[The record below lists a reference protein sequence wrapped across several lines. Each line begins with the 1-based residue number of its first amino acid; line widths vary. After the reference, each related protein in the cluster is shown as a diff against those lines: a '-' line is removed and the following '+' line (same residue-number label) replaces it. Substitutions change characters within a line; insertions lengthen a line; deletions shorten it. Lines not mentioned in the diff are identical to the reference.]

1 MLTAITSVVRD
12 ARRAGCLAA
21 TLLLLAAPTS
31 VRAENE
37 AKPGRVLAVD
47 APITP
52 GTVGTLRDTI
62 TDALKRSEARR
73 GQGRFT
79 VIFDFNPEGKRNSS
93 KDFGPCYALADYLL
107 NKLQGQGVHTIAY
120 VHGEVSGQSVLPVL
134 ACSEVVFS
142 TAGELGDVVR
152 DPGETLPEV
161 ERTAYRVVASNRLP
175 EALIRKMY
183 DRDLVVVR
191 TADNGGGRYRDARD
205 VKAGEPVLRA
215 GTTARYNF
223 AQASAFG
230 ICEAAPRE
238 NVREVAEAYGLGP
251 ESLRTEPTPGRKPQ
265 GWMIAVSGPVNG
277 QLKEQLPR
285 RVKKALGAD
294 SSVLIFVISCHGGDS
309 ESAADIAAYIEGLKK
324 EKDGVRTVAY
334 VTPDAAD
341 TAAFPALA
349 CDRIILHPKAK
360 LGGFEHFLEANPGR
374 GEVVCTNL
382 QELASRHGYPPLLV
396 RAFADP
402 GLQLYRVV
410 PVRGGAARFVSKA
423 ELSEDLARPER
434 QWKEEQ
440 SIKGDDGKCL
450 TLDAETAKSYGLAD
464 SAEDDVSGVWQLE
477 GLEQSQVHDGT
488 RDRDWLDDLATFLCD
503 PWTSVVLV
511 MVGITCLILE
521 LKMPGVSLPGIIA
534 AVCFVLFFWSHSQL
548 NGQITWLALLLFVLG
563 LMLIG
568 LEMFVLPGVGVAGIS
583 GTVLVLGSLGLVA
596 YGHWPRSNE
605 DWVAFGRT
613 IGPFGISVLGA
624 TVAAF
629 VLARFLPSI
638 PYANRL
644 MLKPVGEVD
653 EFGEETAGASIGGAD
668 LSGLLGA
675 VGVAATP
682 LRPAGKVQFGDEFV
696 DVVAEGGYVPPG
708 ARVQVIEIEGI
719 RVVVKEV

>member
-1 MLTAITSVVRD
+1 MLIATTSVVRG
-12 ARRAGCLAA
+12 ARRMGCLAA
-21 TLLLLAAPTS
+21 ALLLLAAPAS
-31 VRAENE
+31 VRAWDET
-37 AKPGRVLAVD
+37 KPGRILAVD

-52 GTVGTLRDTI
+52 GTVGTLREAI
-62 TDALKRSEARR
+62 TDALKRPEARR

-134 ACSEVVFS
+134 ACSEIVFS
-142 TAGELGDVVR
+142 NAGELGDVVR

-161 ERTAYRVVASNRLP
+161 ERTAYRVVASNRRP

-183 DRDLVVVR
+183 DRDLIVVR
-191 TADNGGGRYRDARD
+191 TQDNGGGRYHDARD

-251 ESLRTEPTPGRKPQ
+251 ESLRTDAAPGRRPL
-265 GWMIAVSGPVNG
+265 GWMIAVSGEMKG

-285 RVKKALGAD
+285 RVKKALGAEAT
-294 SSVLIFVISCHGGDS
+294 VLIFVISCHGGDS

-324 EKDGVRTVAY
+324 EGLRTIAY
-334 VTPDAAD
+334 VTQDAAD

-349 CDRIILHPKAK
+349 CDRIILQPKAK
-360 LGGFEHFLEANPGR
+360 LGGFDHFLEANPGR
-374 GEVVCTNL
+374 ADVVCTNL
-382 QELASRHGYPPLLV
+382 QELAGRHGYPPLLV

-423 ELSEDLARPER
+423 ELNEDLARPER
-434 QWKEEQ
+434 QWKDERL
-440 SIKGDDGKCL
+440 IKGDDGKCL

-464 SAEDDVSGVWQLE
+464 STEDDVSGVWQLE
-477 GLEQSQVHDGT
+477 GLEQSQVRDGT
-488 RDRDWLDDLATFLCD
+488 RDRDWLDDLATFLRD

-521 LKMPGVSLPGIIA
+521 LKMPGTTLPGVIA

-548 NGQITWLALLLFVLG
+548 NGQITWLALLLFMLG
-563 LMLIG
+563 LLLIG

-583 GTVLVLGSLGLVA
+583 GTVLMLGSLGLVA
-596 YGHWPRSNE
+596 YGHWPQSND
-605 DWVAFGRT
+605 DWLAFGRT

-624 TVAAF
+624 LVLAF
-629 VLARFLPSI
+629 VTARFLPSI
-638 PYANRL
+638 PFANRL
-644 MLKPVGEVD
+644 MLKPVGEAD
-653 EFGEETAGASIGGAD
+653 EVGEESAAPST
-668 LSGLLGA
+668 SGPDMSELLGA

>member
-1 MLTAITSVVRD
+1 MLTAMNSVIRG
-12 ARRAGCLAA
+12 ARPAGWLVAA
-21 TLLLLAAPTS
+21 VLLLAATAS
-31 VRAENE
+31 VRGQDET
-37 AKPGRVLAVD
+37 KPGRVLSVD

-52 GTVGTLRDTI
+52 GTVGTIREAI
-62 TDALKRSEARR
+62 TEALKRSELNR
-73 GQGRFT
+73 GKGLFT
-79 VIFDFNPEGKRNSS
+79 VILDFNPDGRRNSS

-107 NKLQGQGVHTIAY
+107 NKLQGQGVHTVAY
-120 VHGEVSGQSVLPVL
+120 VHGEVTGHSVLPVL
-134 ACSEVVFS
+134 ACSEIVFS
-142 TAGELGDVVR
+142 NGGELGDVVR

-161 ERTAYRVVASNRLP
+161 ERTAYRVVASHRLP

-191 TADNGGGRYRDARD
+191 TADPAGERYRDARD

-215 GTTARYNF
+215 GTIARYNF

-238 NVREVAEAYGLGP
+238 NVRDVAAAYTLGP
-251 ESLRTEPTPGRKPQ
+251 DALRNDPLPGRKPLA
-265 GWMIAVSGPVNG
+265 WLIAVGGPVNG

-285 RVKKALGAD
+285 RVGKALKAD
-294 SSVLIFVISCHGGDS
+294 ASTVIFVISCHGGDS
-309 ESAADIAAYIEGLKK
+309 ESAADISAYIEGLKK
-324 EKDGVRTVAY
+324 SGLRTVAY
-334 VTPDAAD
+334 VTHEAAD
-341 TAAFPALA
+341 TAAFPALS
-349 CDRIILHPKAK
+349 CDRIILQPKAK
-360 LGGFEHFLEANPGR
+360 LGGFDNFLLANPGR
-374 GEVVCTNL
+374 ADVVCTNL
-382 QELASRHGYPPLLV
+382 LELATRQSYPPLLV

-410 PVRGGAARFVSKA
+410 PVRGGAAQFISKS
-423 ELSEDLARPER
+423 ELNEDLARPER
-434 QWKEEQ
+434 QWKDERLV
-440 SIKGDDGKCL
+440 KGDDGKCL
-450 TLDAETAKSYGLAD
+450 TLDADAAKSFGLAD
-464 SAEDDVSGVWQLE
+464 SIEEDVSGVWQLE
-477 GLEQSQVHDGT
+477 GLEQLQVHDAT
-488 RDRDWLDDLATFLCD
+488 RDRDWLDDLATFLRD

-521 LKMPGVSLPGIIA
+521 LKMPGTTLPGIVA

-563 LMLIG
+563 LLLIG
-568 LEMFVLPGVGVAGIS
+568 LEMFILPGVGVAGIS

-596 YGHWPRSNE
+596 YGHWPQSNE

-624 TVAAF
+624 MILAF

-638 PYANRL
+638 PFANRL
-644 MLKPVGEVD
+644 MLKPIGGAD
-653 EFGEETAGASIGGAD
+653 EFGEEASGPSLGGPD
-668 LSGLLGA
+668 LTELLGA

-682 LRPAGKVQFGDEFV
+682 LRPAGKVQFGDEFI

>member
-1 MLTAITSVVRD
+1 MLTATIPVVRG
-12 ARRAGCLAA
+12 ARRMGCLAA
-21 TLLLLAAPTS
+21 ALLLLATPAS
-31 VRAENE
+31 VRAQDE

-52 GTVGTLRDTI
+52 GTVGTLRDAI
-62 TDALKRSEARR
+62 ADALKRPEARR

-79 VIFDFNPEGKRNSS
+79 VILDFNPEGKRNSS

-134 ACSEVVFS
+134 ACSEIVFS
-142 TAGELGDVVR
+142 NAGELGDVVR
-152 DPGETLPEV
+152 DPGEPLPEV

-191 TADNGGGRYRDARD
+191 TPDGAGARYRDARD

-238 NVREVAEAYGLGP
+238 NVRELAEAYGLGP
-251 ESLRTEPTPGRKPQ
+251 ESLRNDPLPGRKPLA
-265 GWMIAVSGPVNG
+265 WLIAVAGPVNG

-285 RVKKALGAD
+285 RVKRALGAD
-294 SSVLIFVISCHGGDS
+294 ATILIFVVSCHGGDS

-324 EKDGVRTVAY
+324 DGVRTVAY
-334 VTPDAAD
+334 VTPEAAD

-349 CDRIILHPKAK
+349 CDRIILHPQAK
-360 LGGFEHFLEANPGR
+360 LGDFDHFLQANPGR
-374 GEVVCTNL
+374 ADVVCTNL
-382 QELASRHGYPPLLV
+382 EELATRHSYPPLLA

-402 GLQLYRVV
+402 ALQLYRVV

-423 ELSEDLARPER
+423 DLNEDLARPER
-434 QWKEEQ
+434 QWKDERLV
-440 SIKGDDGKCL
+440 KGDDGKCL
-450 TLDAETAKSYGLAD
+450 SLDAETAKSFGVAD
-464 SAEDDVSGVWQLE
+464 SVEDDVSGVWQLE
-477 GLEQSQVHDGT
+477 GLEQSQVHDAT
-488 RDRDWLDDLATFLCD
+488 HARDWLDDLANFLRD

-521 LKMPGVSLPGIIA
+521 LKMPGTTLPGVIA

-563 LMLIG
+563 LLLIG

-583 GTVLVLGSLGLVA
+583 GTVLMLGSLGLVA
-596 YGHWPRSNE
+596 YGHWPQGNE
-605 DWVAFGRT
+605 DWLAFGRK

-624 TVAAF
+624 MVLAF
-629 VLARFLPSI
+629 VVARFLPNI

-644 MLKPVGEVD
+644 MLKPIDEAN
-653 EFGEETAGASIGGAD
+653 EFGEESTGPSTGGPD
-668 LSGLLGA
+668 FSGLLGA